1 MKNKLL
7 LLLPVLL
14 LTSCSDISSTTTPTS
29 SSSQSS
35 ESSNSSTSSS
45 SSSSDDREYLEESVA
60 RTALYSLRENSH
72 NVHIESLVNIYQV
85 DSYSIDLRQEI
96 SKDLSFSY
104 DEVEEGYIERGYRE
118 SGYRR
123 YADLEKET
131 HEPIESTE
139 QVYDY
144 PTMQIYEDRESGLAY
159 SEEITLDNEVN
170 YSLMAN
176 YDDTTGIYDPVSFAN
191 TYRNPFDYISINDFY
206 YGEDR
211 SIHLDTQKAEF
222 IAECYDLT
230 SINFISDAIVSL
242 NSDGYISYISFV
254 TPDLVDEGRYT
265 RTSQVELSFSDFGE
279 QVITHLAPYDNDNP
293 ELEEALHILDDVTS
307 YTYTKY
313 FLDEE
318 GNEVNHTTGYFDLN
332 AGMVFF
338 HQVNPN
344 YDLDPNEMYTAGDNY
359 DYCVVYQEDGD
370 YAGQWLGYEYVSSV
384 LGWDWNLIMLSS
396 TAPYVLSTFSDIG
409 PNFDVLNS
417 SLFTHEGDSYVAPDE
432 LVSTLGFYFDNGF
445 IGVQSG
451 AFESGTTTLA
461 ITLDSEGDGFT
472 VETGFEIMGEEY
484 FVRFELSDINSTELP
499 SYFLETWN

>member
-104 DEVEEGYIERGYRE
+104 DEVEEGYIEKGYRE

-123 YADLEKET
+123 YADLDKET
-131 HEPIESTE
+131 HEPIENTE

-206 YGEDR
+206 YGEDG

-222 IAECYDLT
+222 IAECYALT

-313 FLDEE
+313 FLDED
-318 GNEVNHTTGYFDLN
+318 GNEVNHTTGYFDLD

-344 YDLDPNEMYTAGDNY
+344 YDLDPNEMYTAGDN
-359 DYCVVYQEDGD
+359 G
-370 YAGQWLGYEYVSSV
+370 
-384 LGWDWNLIMLSS
+384 I
-396 TAPYVLSTFSDIG
+396 
-409 PNFDVLNS
+409 
-417 SLFTHEGDSYVAPDE
+417 
-432 LVSTLGFYFDNGF
+432 
-445 IGVQSG
+445 
-451 AFESGTTTLA
+451 
-461 ITLDSEGDGFT
+461 
-472 VETGFEIMGEEY
+472 
-484 FVRFELSDINSTELP
+484 
-499 SYFLETWN
+499 